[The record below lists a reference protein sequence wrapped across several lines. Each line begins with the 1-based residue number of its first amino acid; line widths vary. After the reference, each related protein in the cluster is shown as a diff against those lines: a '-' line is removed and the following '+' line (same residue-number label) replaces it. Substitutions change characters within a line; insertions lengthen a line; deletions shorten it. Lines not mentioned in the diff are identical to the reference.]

1 MEEYS
6 ISVRGLT
13 KKFGSFTAVDNI
25 SFDVRKGE
33 IFGFLGANGA
43 GKTTAMRILCGLS
56 RPTAGEGTVAG
67 WNIRKD
73 QERIKRSIGYMSQ
86 RFSLYPDLKVWE
98 NIELFGGI
106 YGLNDKQ
113 IREKTDTVLS
123 FLGME
128 DARNMFVRDMP
139 LGWKQKLSF
148 SIAMVHDPRIVF
160 LDEPTGGVD
169 PVTRRN
175 FWELIYEA
183 ASRGVTVFVTTHYM
197 DEAEYCDRVSIMV
210 DGRIEALG
218 SPSQL
223 KSLYGAK
230 DMDSVFTEIAGRAK
244 NAQ

>member
-86 RFSLYPDLKVWE
+86 RFSLYPDLKPRE

-106 YGLNDKQ
+106 YGLNDAQ
-113 IREKTDTVLS
+113 IATKT
-123 FLGME
+123 
-128 DARNMFVRDMP
+128 
-139 LGWKQKLSF
+139 
-148 SIAMVHDPRIVF
+148 
-160 LDEPTGGVD
+160 
-169 PVTRRN
+169 
-175 FWELIYEA
+175 
-183 ASRGVTVFVTTHYM
+183 
-197 DEAEYCDRVSIMV
+197 
-210 DGRIEALG
+210 
-218 SPSQL
+218 
-223 KSLYGAK
+223 
-230 DMDSVFTEIAGRAK
+230 
-244 NAQ
+244 